1 MLHMRFRVNLH
12 SAIASDYKFYK
23 LDIHK
28 LVNGPGCNDLKT
40 KANYVDV
47 NKLKL
52 APLDLKKLSDA
63 V

>member
-12 SAIASDYKFYK
+12 SAIASDYK

>member
-1 MLHMRFRVNLH
+1 MRFRVNLH
-12 SAIASDYKFYK
+12 SAIASDYK